1 MVASRIEE
9 LSAALVKLARPG
21 MSHKQLIEAV
31 RREHPSASKKEIV
44 RAAFY
49 SLITSADGDVSK
61 ANQLQ
66 DFALAER
73 VGPDSNGVAG
83 A

>member
-9 LSAALVKLARPG
+9 LSAALVKLAKPG

-31 RREHPSASKKEIV
+31 RQEHPNASKKEIV

-49 SLITSADGDVSK
+49 SLITGADADISK
-61 ANQLQ
+61 AKQLQ
-66 DFALAER
+66 DFALVER

>member
-9 LSAALVKLARPG
+9 LSAALVKLAKPG

-31 RREHPSASKKEIV
+31 RQEHPNASKKEIV

-49 SLITSADGDVSK
+49 SLITSADADVIK
-61 ANQLQ
+61 ASQLQ
-66 DFALAER
+66 EFALVER
-73 VGPDSNGVAG
+73 VGPDSNGIAG
-83 A
+83 T